1 MRTTI
6 TLDDDLLA
14 KAHEMTGIAERST
27 LLHDGLR
34 LLIQREAARRL
45 ARMGG
50 SAPDLVA
57 APRRRPAVASTP
69 NDSPN
74 DSPNNLPNDSPS
86 AKPRSKSAARQPR
99 LKAAKPAR

>member
-57 APRRRPAVASTP
+57 APRRRPAAASKP

-74 DSPNNLPNDSPS
+74 DSPN
-86 AKPRSKSAARQPR
+86 AKPGSKPAARQPR

>member
-74 DSPNNLPNDSPS
+74 DSPDDSPS

>member
-57 APRRRPAVASTP
+57 APRRRPAAASKP

-74 DSPNNLPNDSPS
+74 DSPS
-86 AKPRSKSAARQPR
+86 AKPGSKPAARQPR